1 MDGLFFDDTFFNFFF
16 FITEYTWHSLY
27 KDVALFRFLDRLNP
41 KHILL
46 FFIRQSSV
54 FSSAFWTGNT
64 CSLLFVEKFIE
75 QNC

>member
-1 MDGLFFDDTFFNFFF
+1 MDYFLMTLFLIFY

-54 FSSAFWTGNT
+54 FSSASWTGN
-64 CSLLFVEKFIE
+64 SLLFVEKFIE